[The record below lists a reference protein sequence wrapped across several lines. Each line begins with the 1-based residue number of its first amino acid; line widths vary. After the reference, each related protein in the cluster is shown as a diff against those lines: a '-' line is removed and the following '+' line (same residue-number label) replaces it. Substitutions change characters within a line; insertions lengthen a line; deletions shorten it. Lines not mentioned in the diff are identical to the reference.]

1 MKIVTYHVCNIAGKI
16 TVKRADKNHKF
27 GVIMHT
33 CTDFL
38 AAKAIAS
45 ELRKAQK

>member
-33 CTDFL
+33 CCNFRE
-38 AAKAIAS
+38 AQEIAS
-45 ELRKAQK
+45 KFRKAQK